1 MKVQIL
7 VATLLG
13 IALGAPVA
21 SAQDQPQPQQLQVG
35 RYQMLDASF
44 TNAPDASMKQFKRLV
59 ILDTATGVLTTC
71 DISFQDAGKAKDGH
85 EYWAATPGC
94 WPFATGQSQY
104 VRKAPKGK

>member
-1 MKVQIL
+1 MKVRELLTIL
-7 VATLLG
+7 LSTAFVVST
-13 IALGAPVA
+13 AL
-21 SAQDQPQPQQLQVG
+21 AQEQAQVQQLQTG

-71 DISFQDAGKAKDGH
+71 DINFQDAGKAKDGH

-104 VRKAPKGK
+104 VRKVSKGK